1 MSHVSRILRTW
12 SILASIL
19 LSSCITHLFR
29 QKPTEVILFTT
40 LGNRPFSD
48 SVSTVWPDG
57 ARVDKLLS
65 PAGRKSYLSA
75 SGNSL
80 TKALVVT
87 VYEGVGSGKKENH
100 LFLYEAALG
109 NWRRLVTKEGGEGY
123 GALSPDNAHVVFE
136 FTPRALDGEKRQS
149 GRLWVVDLPSGEAKS
164 LTVNDEDG
172 TWDTLP
178 SWRPDS
184 QEISFVRCRLTTGGV
199 TTKLMRVSA
208 KGGEASLFADRV
220 VDACYAPDGKRLAM
234 MTPDG
239 LQIWDSSTD
248 QRTLIVPWA
257 KMPNRK
263 YLAAGLAWSATLDKV
278 VFTAL
283 DQSSNQSELWI
294 VSSGGGNPK
303 RIYSGADGRISFP
316 AFVKTKSN

>member
-1 MSHVSRILRTW
+1 M
-12 SILASIL
+12 
-19 LSSCITHLFR
+19 
-29 QKPTEVILFTT
+29 
-40 LGNRPFSD
+40 
-48 SVSTVWPDG
+48 
-57 ARVDKLLS
+57 DKLLR
-65 PAGRKSYLSA
+65 PAGRRSYLSA

-87 VYEGVGSGKKENH
+87 AYEGVGSGKKENH

-109 NWRRLVTKEGGEGY
+109 NWRRLVTKEGAEGY
-123 GALSPDNAHVVFE
+123 GVLSPDNAHVVFD
-136 FTPRALDGEKRQS
+136 FTPSATEGEKRQR
-149 GRLWVVDLPSGEAKS
+149 GRLWVVDLPSGEAKG

-184 QEISFVRCRLTTGGV
+184 QDVSFVRCRLTTSGV
-199 TTKLMRVSA
+199 VTKLMHVSV
-208 KGGEASLFADRV
+208 KGGEASLLANRV

-248 QRTLIVPWA
+248 QRTLIMPWGKLA
-257 KMPNRK
+257 NRK
-263 YLAAGLAWSATLDKV
+263 YLAAGLTWSASLDKIAFV
-278 VFTAL
+278 AL

-294 VSSGGGNPK
+294 ISSGSGEPK
-303 RIYSGADGRISFP
+303 KIYSAADGRISFP
-316 AFVKTKSN
+316 AFVKTNNN